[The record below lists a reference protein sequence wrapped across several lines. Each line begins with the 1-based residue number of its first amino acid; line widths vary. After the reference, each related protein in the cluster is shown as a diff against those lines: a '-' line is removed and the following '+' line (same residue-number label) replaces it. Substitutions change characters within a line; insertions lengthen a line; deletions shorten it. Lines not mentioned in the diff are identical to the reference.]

1 MKEPMIQR
9 TRYQRL
15 IERMMHVFIILVL
28 LAIFLKVLII

>member
-15 IERMMHVFIILVL
+15 IEGMMHVFIILVL